1 MKLSDMKNKQTGQ
14 ILAAQHVM
22 VYGPPKSGKTW
33 LIGCLAAA
41 GYQLIWIDLENGKST
56 LFQLPDEALENI
68 TYVGV
73 ADTKDEPV
81 AHATVDKLCRGGI
94 FNICDIH
101 GRVDCP
107 LCKKAGA
114 GFTQIDIPTEFTEAT
129 AKTIVVFDSG
139 TQLSNSVVAT
149 VTKGKPADYQETIH
163 DYRNAGNYLNRIF
176 SYLQQAK
183 FNFIITAHE
192 IEAERED
199 GGIRIVP
206 SIGTR
211 AYAINCAK
219 FFDHVV
225 YMDKVNLKHKASSS
239 TSFSNSILTGSR
251 LNIAVESMPAGPDL
265 AAIFEGKVMASKEAD
280 NSKAGGVLAGLQA
293 GSQATK
299 LNLASIGAG
308 TGGKK

>member
-1 MKLSDMKNKQTGQ
+1 MKLSELKNKQTGK
-14 ILAAQHVM
+14 ILAAQHVI

-41 GYQLIWIDLENGKST
+41 GYHLIWIDMENGKST
-56 LFQLPDEALENI
+56 LFQLPDEALDNI
-68 TYVGV
+68 TYIGV
-73 ADTKDEPV
+73 ADTKDEPI
-81 AHATVDKLCRGGI
+81 AHSTVDKLCRGGT
-94 FNICDIH
+94 FNLCDTH

-114 GFTQIDIPTEFTEAT
+114 SFTTIEIPTEFTEES

-139 TQLSNSVVAT
+139 TQLSNSVVST

-239 TSFSNSILTGSR
+239 TAFSNSILTGSR
-251 LNIAVESMPAGPDL
+251 LNIALESMQDGPNL
-265 AAIFEGKVMASKEAD
+265 AAIFEGKVAAPQEAA
-280 NSKAGGVLAGLQA
+280 NSKASGVLAGLQSNA
-293 GSQATK
+293 TTK
-299 LNLASIGAG
+299 LNLNNI
-308 TGGKK
+308 GGKK